1 MEETIILKGEYI
13 KLDQALKAVLG
24 MSGGEAKDR
33 ILDGEVSVNGEVD
46 TRRGKKLRDGD
57 VVTFEDVKIFVK
69 SQDLVCKLI
78 G

>member
-69 SQDLVCKLI
+69 S
-78 G
+78 